1 MLQNRHLKKS
11 GSFLIDGLGRPINI
25 SRSMQQEP
33 RRPGR
38 PRDED
43 LATRRKEEIL
53 TVAAVFFAETGYRQA
68 DIQVLADRIGVGK
81 GTVYRYFPTK
91 EELFFATVDAGIQA
105 LSNCVNEAVEDEA
118 DVIEHIRKAISAYLG
133 HFDRHPELVEL
144 LIIERAEFRDREQA
158 TYFAYKERNLERRLV
173 FIQESINK
181 GIIRNI
187 CPNRIINVISDT
199 LYGVIFT
206 NHFAK
211 RKVPF
216 EQQAQELVDILFHGI
231 LSDKHRIQENPS
243 I

>member
-1 MLQNRHLKKS
+1 MCPC
-11 GSFLIDGLGRPINI
+11 I
-25 SRSMQQEP
+25 

-38 PRDED
+38 PRDEE
-43 LATRRKEEIL
+43 LANRRSEEIL
-53 TVAAVFFAETGYRQA
+53 NAAAVFFAETGYRQA

-105 LSNCVNEAVEDEA
+105 LTNCVADAVEGETDA
-118 DVIEHIRKAISAYLG
+118 ISHIRKAITAYLG
-133 HFDRHPELVEL
+133 YFDQHPELVEL

-158 TYFAYKERNLERRLV
+158 TYFAYKERNFERRQTFV
-173 FIQESINK
+173 KDAIAK

-187 CPNRIINVISDT
+187 CPNRIINVVSDT

-211 RKVPF
+211 RKVSF
-216 EQQAQELVDILFHGI
+216 EQQAQELVDILFNGI
-231 LSDKHRIQENPS
+231 LTDKHRTH
-243 I
+243 